1 MLQAL
6 GYGFL
11 DKDGNQVPFGA
22 KGLKVLEEITDT
34 YVLPELKECKFK
46 IACDVTNAL
55 CGEQGC
61 SAVFGPQKGATPEM
75 IRQMDQWLGYYA
87 ALAKEKFPKADAK
100 KEAVQ
105 KICEEAK
112 EYGFASVCVNSY
124 YTAYVAEQ
132 LAGTEVKVCTVVGFP
147 LGQMATRAKAYE
159 AACAVEDGAQEIDMV
174 INVAAL
180 KDGLDQAV
188 LEDIK
193 AVKKACG
200 QALLKVIIETCLL
213 TDEEKVKACKLSKE
227 AGADFVKTST
237 GFSTAGA
244 KAEDVALM
252 RKTVGE
258 SMGVK
263 ASGGIRDKET
273 AMAMVNAGANRL
285 GTSAT
290 VAICK

>member
-1 MLQAL
+1 MNTKLFDHTIL
-6 GYGFL
+6 
-11 DKDGNQVPFGA
+11 
-22 KGLKVLEEITDT
+22 
-34 YVLPELKECKFK
+34 
-46 IACDVTNAL
+46 
-55 CGEQGC
+55 
-61 SAVFGPQKGATPEM
+61 
-75 IRQMDQWLGYYA
+75 
-87 ALAKEKFPKADAK
+87 KADAK

-159 AACAVEDGAQEIDMV
+159 AAYAVEDGAQEIDMV

-180 KDGLDQAV
+180 KDGLDQVV